1 MPGVDRVGARAFTD
15 PMTSATLTTAVFQLE
30 SLISSISA
38 DDEDASTPCSEWV
51 VRDLVDHVVHTT
63 GGLTQMVSGE
73 EVDWSAPVVHH
84 DDSLAE
90 FRQRGAELLTAA
102 GDDQLGLPAAEL
114 AVHTWDLATAL
125 GHGTDDLDPAV
136 AEVGHAFMVENLG
149 PEQRVGAF
157 GPEQPAPDEANAYE
171 RIAAFAGRTVQ
182 RS

>member
-1 MPGVDRVGARAFTD
+1 MP
-15 PMTSATLTTAVFQLE
+15 SATLTIAVFQLE

-38 DDEDASTPCSEWV
+38 DDEDSSTPCSEWV
-51 VRDLVDHVVHTT
+51 VRDLVDHVIHST
-63 GGLTQMVSGE
+63 GGLTQMVQGQ

-90 FRQRGAELLTAA
+90 FRRRGADLLDAA

-125 GHGTDDLDPAV
+125 GQGTDDLDPAV

-149 PEQRVGAF
+149 PDQRVGAF
-157 GPEQPAPDEANAYE
+157 EPERQAPEGANAYE
-171 RIAAFAGRTVQ
+171 RLAAFAGRTVQ